1 MSLVGKYAVV
11 TGGASGIGLATSQ
24 RLAREGAGVAIW
36 DVNEADAQRAAA
48 ELVAKGSR
56 AIACRVDVSQR
67 AQVNA
72 GLERVHAELGPV
84 QILVNNAGITNFMP
98 FLEQTEESWDRIM
111 SVNLKSML
119 LCTQAVL
126 PDMLAAGWGRVV
138 NISSSSAQAGS
149 ARMTAYAASKGGVIA
164 FTKSLALELASTG
177 VTVNNIPPGFVDTPM
192 LRASDRPG
200 ALANGIAAVA
210 ASSPMKR
217 AGRPED
223 IAAACAFLVS
233 DDAGYITGHTLS
245 VNGGRYIA

>member
-1 MSLVGKYAVV
+1 MSLVGKNAVV

-36 DVNEADAQRAAA
+36 DVNEADAQRVAA
-48 ELVAKGSR
+48 ELVAKGAR
-56 AIACRVDVSQR
+56 ATACRVDVSQR
-67 AQVNA
+67 AQINA
-72 GLERVHAELGPV
+72 GLQRVHAELGPV
-84 QILVNNAGITNFMP
+84 QILVNNAGITDFTP
-98 FLEQTEESWDRIM
+98 FLEVTEQGWDRVM

-126 PDMLAAGWGRVV
+126 PDMLAAGWGRVI

-164 FTKSLALELASTG
+164 FTKALALELAATG

-192 LRASDRPG
+192 LRSSDRPG
-200 ALANGIAAVA
+200 GINVAGVA
-210 ASSPMKR
+210 ATSPMKR
-217 AGRPED
+217 PGRPED
-223 IAAACAFLVS
+223 IAAACSFLAS
-233 DDAGYITGHTLS
+233 EDAGYITGHTLS

>member
-1 MSLVGKYAVV
+1 MSLVGKNAVV

-24 RLAREGAGVAIW
+24 RLARDGAGVAIW

-48 ELVAKGSR
+48 ELIAKGAR

-67 AQVNA
+67 AQINA
-72 GLERVHAELGPV
+72 GLDRVHAELGPV
-84 QILVNNAGITNFMP
+84 QILVNNAGITDFTP
-98 FLEQTEESWDRIM
+98 FLEVTEEGWDRIM

-126 PDMLAAGWGRVV
+126 PDMLAAGWGRVI

-164 FTKSLALELASTG
+164 FTKALALELASRG
-177 VTVNNIPPGFVDTPM
+177 VTVNNVPPGFVDTPM
-192 LRASDRPG
+192 LRSSDRPG
-200 ALANGIAAVA
+200 GINVEGVA
-210 ASSPMKR
+210 ATSPMKR
-217 AGRPED
+217 PGRPED
-223 IAAACAFLVS
+223 IAAACAFLAS
-233 DDAGYITGHTLS
+233 EDAGYITGHTLS

>member
-1 MSLVGKYAVV
+1 MSLVGKNAVV

-24 RLAREGAGVAIW
+24 RLARDGAGVAIW

-48 ELVAKGSR
+48 ELVTKGVR

-67 AQVNA
+67 VQINA

-84 QILVNNAGITNFMP
+84 QILINNAGITDFTP
-98 FLEQTEESWDRIM
+98 FLEVTEEGWDRVM

-119 LCTQAVL
+119 LCTQAVV
-126 PDMLAAGWGRVV
+126 PDMLAAGWGRVI

-164 FTKSLALELASTG
+164 FTKSLALELAATG
-177 VTVNNIPPGFVDTPM
+177 VTVNNVPPGFVDTPM
-192 LRASDRPG
+192 LRSSDRPG
-200 ALANGIAAVA
+200 GINVAGVA
-210 ASSPMKR
+210 ATSPMKR
-217 AGRPED
+217 PGRPED
-223 IAAACAFLVS
+223 IAAACAFLAS
-233 DDAGYITGHTLS
+233 EDAGYITGHTLS